1 MLEWKVVKMSKKR
14 WFYNIE
20 PMLFF
25 WGMVLI
31 MFLVLFLG
39 ACGNTITGLG
49 KDISYAGEKVT
60 EWQTKPSVEEQKVQ

>member
-1 MLEWKVVKMSKKR
+1 
-14 WFYNIE
+14 
-20 PMLFF
+20 
-25 WGMVLI
+25 MVLI

-60 EWQTKPSVEEQKVQ
+60 EWQTELSEEKKKDQ

>member
-1 MLEWKVVKMSKKR
+1 
-14 WFYNIE
+14 
-20 PMLFF
+20 MLFF

-60 EWQTKPSVEEQKVQ
+60 EWQTEPSEEKKKVQ